1 MSSKKLALIK
11 DARIPSQLRGVTK
24 TTRRKSKNLVPSLVP
39 SAVGK
44 YQVQLCLS
52 TSSIIVP
59 NFENAKD
66 AAKVF
71 AGFYKMKGELGVL
84 YANAKMAWPNLNV
97 VTCEDVEENIAALDK
112 EVQAKKEQLARLE
125 RKKQATKALLT
136 FKKTFVSASKAL
148 ELITERYDFA

>member
-1 MSSKKLALIK
+1 MNPKKLALIK
-11 DARIPSQLRGVTK
+11 DARTPSQLRGVTK
-24 TTRRKSKNLVPSLVP
+24 TTRRKSKYLVQ

-44 YQVQLCLS
+44 YQVKLCLS
-52 TSSIIVP
+52 TSSIIIP

-71 AGFYKMKGELGVL
+71 AGFYKMKGELRVL
-84 YANAKMAWPNLNV
+84 CRNAKMVWPNLDV
-97 VTCEDVEENIAALDK
+97 VTCKDVEESVSALDK
-112 EVQAKKEQLARLE
+112 EIQAKMEQLARLE

-148 ELITERYDFA
+148 VLIMERYDFA